1 MTASGN
7 PKMNSF
13 TGLRHITGCP
23 LHIQDHLLSCFL
35 GHFLRTKTSAATSE
49 DHVMVL
55 FCSYFTGLEMNAK
68 LISSLCTVNTRNNCN
83 WRKRRISIEVSLSLQ
98 QSALPH
104 KAASSML
111 CSYAQHY
118 TCTSQHAFHL
128 LKEFLSKSSET
139 EVKENQNPQ
148 APSWTSCH
156 EKTQLKR
163 GSWALSVLSYSVML
177 SRCSSNM
184 LLALKRG
191 EKKIKSEIVSIR
203 KKKKRKKQ
211 QIF

>member
-1 MTASGN
+1 MHMTASGN

-35 GHFLRTKTSAATSE
+35 EHFLRTKTSAATSE

-68 LISSLCTVNTRNNCN
+68 LISSLCTVNTWNNCN
-83 WRKRRISIEVSLSLQ
+83 WRKQRISIEVSLSLQ
-98 QSALPH
+98 QSASPH
-104 KAASSML
+104 KAASSTL

-148 APSWTSCH
+148 APSARLSSRSRTSCH

-163 GSWALSVLSYSVML
+163 GSWALSMLSYSVML
-177 SRCSSNM
+177 SRHSSNV
-184 LLALKRG
+184 LLAL
-191 EKKIKSEIVSIR
+191 I
-203 KKKKRKKQ
+203 
-211 QIF
+211 